1 MCPAPEWGVLTSG
14 VCHLHPQPLYS
25 LPQTSRVLSTRPF
38 RLQPSS
44 ALPPGGSTEPP
55 PPGGPGAWSSQPSPS
70 PGDPSVWTAG
80 REARECGPMG
90 QKQGAPPSPQLPADR
105 APLWGLNTVS
115 NLPPPPTHCGPLRRG
130 ARAALGRRRPGRPD
144 ALTAP
149 SAPPPA
155 LGSDTGHYPLSTVP
169 QSCSCSQAAG
179 PPCRSP
185 AGPLSTSPVYPDSAG
200 PEEEALAPA
209 HTPKPCTGRGVGGS
223 LQGGRTIF
231 LAEAALPA
239 PSPHSRG
246 RS

>member
-1 MCPAPEWGVLTSG
+1 MPGPRVGSSHLWGL
-14 VCHLHPQPLYS
+14 
-25 LPQTSRVLSTRPF
+25 
-38 RLQPSS
+38 
-44 ALPPGGSTEPP
+44 PP
-55 PPGGPGAWSSQPSPS
+55 PPAAPLFFAPNIQGPQHPSLQAPAILCSASWGFHGATTSWGSRSLELPAFPLPWGPKCLDSWEGSKGMWADGPE
-70 PGDPSVWTAG
+70 AG
-80 REARECGPMG
+80 R
-90 QKQGAPPSPQLPADR
+90 PPSPQLPADR